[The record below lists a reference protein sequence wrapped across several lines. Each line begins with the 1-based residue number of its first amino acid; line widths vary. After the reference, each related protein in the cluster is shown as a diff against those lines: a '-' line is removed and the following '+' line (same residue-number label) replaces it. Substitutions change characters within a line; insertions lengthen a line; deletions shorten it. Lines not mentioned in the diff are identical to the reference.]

1 MPTREEKIA
10 EVERLQKIEQIKTLQ
25 AKASLPET
33 PALQSG
39 LMGAVDAGSLGFAD
53 EAAGLLKAGRQTLV
67 GDKKFKDFKDTYK
80 SERDMVRASFE
91 KAKADNPTAYTVGE
105 VGGSIGTAFI
115 PGLGVAKGATAA
127 KSALNAARYGAVAG
141 LGTSSADLT
150 EGDIANAAEDVG
162 AGALTGATTD
172 LAFRG
177 AGKAL
182 KAATPKN
189 AAKKLANVVLNTP
202 EEITDLYIT
211 NKKGVLEA
219 PRRFELAREYEDV
232 LENLKKQV
240 ISGSKESRETLSKE
254 GLKITKGEVQE
265 IAKKLGDDL
274 EKSFEGVYDDPQKV
288 AALKYLRKFQE
299 DWKATP
305 AKAAD
310 IAFGP
315 PRSEVS
321 ANRLKD
327 TLQSIDRS
335 TDFETA
341 PGQFSRIDDN
351 VKKELRAN
359 IDELLKGRSPAYKEQ
374 MKAVASDAELLNRGS
389 EVAKS
394 PQALSNVLRRV
405 ETDQYGAGQIPAETI
420 RDVDARMGSS
430 ILERA
435 KLSNAKEQFDKSV
448 TNGSMNVN
456 KFSNMVRD
464 VPVLKYAGPLI
475 GASVD
480 KYGRKI
486 TMQAVDAAEA
496 IERNWK
502 QNPSVQSI
510 KQQLKPI
517 TEFAKKGDPT
527 AIVTFQIL
535 QEKNPEL
542 IKLLEQKEPNK
553 FERRL
558 NQGGR

>member
-1 MPTREEKIA
+1 
-10 EVERLQKIEQIKTLQ
+10 
-25 AKASLPET
+25 
-33 PALQSG
+33 
-39 LMGAVDAGSLGFAD
+39 
-53 EAAGLLKAGRQTLV
+53 
-67 GDKKFKDFKDTYK
+67 
-80 SERDMVRASFE
+80 
-91 KAKADNPTAYTVGE
+91 
-105 VGGSIGTAFI
+105 
-115 PGLGVAKGATAA
+115 
-127 KSALNAARYGAVAG
+127 VAG

-510 KQQLKPI
+510 KQQLNPI